1 MKFILYFLFFA
12 LIHSF
17 FAMDRTKNKAEKL
30 LGKGFR
36 YYRLLYSLISIPL
49 ILPAFMVWIT
59 YSKSTPVVYALP
71 QDLYPVVIL
80 VRLGA
85 LGMFWYAVLQNDFLE
100 FISIKQQKK
109 NKLVTRGAYGIV
121 RHPLY
126 TAGILLLITAMKMTL
141 LDMIAVLLVTG
152 YLLIGAFI
160 EESRLLSVFGNEYR
174 KYQEKVPMFIPVKLF
189 KRHISRI

>member
-1 MKFILYFLFFA
+1 MDNIMKFILYFLFFA

-17 FAMDRTKNKAEKL
+17 FAMDRTKNKAENL

-100 FISIKQQKK
+100 FIGIKQQKK
-109 NKLVTRGAYGIV
+109 NKLVT
-121 RHPLY
+121 
-126 TAGILLLITAMKMTL
+126 
-141 LDMIAVLLVTG
+141 
-152 YLLIGAFI
+152 
-160 EESRLLSVFGNEYR
+160 
-174 KYQEKVPMFIPVKLF
+174 
-189 KRHISRI
+189 

>member
-100 FISIKQQKK
+100 FIGIKQQKK